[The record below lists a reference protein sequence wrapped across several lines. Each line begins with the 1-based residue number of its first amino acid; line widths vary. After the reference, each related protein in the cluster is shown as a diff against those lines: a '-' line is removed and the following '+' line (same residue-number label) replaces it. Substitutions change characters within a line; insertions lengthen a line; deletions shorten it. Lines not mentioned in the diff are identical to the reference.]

1 MAEYSNDEERLA
13 AIVDFFKHYKNLI
26 LSVLISISFIGIG
39 AFGIKFS
46 NDSKNSSAS
55 IIYTEWLE
63 DISLDSNNIAN
74 DNIFYDKLIN
84 EYESTG
90 FAQLAILKKAS
101 ALAANSQLDE
111 SEIYFKQLIS
121 LTDGLFG
128 NELINKMA
136 RVSLARIYVS
146 KKEFDDALVIIQ
158 NLMNGSD
165 AMINEIAGDALLGQ
179 NKIEL
184 AIEQYNLAKEMYE
197 DEASK
202 NLVIMKLNNIQSVL

>member
-39 AFGIKFS
+39 AFGIKFL

-184 AIEQYNLAKEMYE
+184 AIQQYNLAKEMYE